1 MNTRPN
7 YWLLLEKSDETR
19 VSGGIDPYRDKTGEQ
34 YHYDSAVANARKVK
48 SGDYAILRKENTIL
62 GIAEIGY
69 IDETRATKTRRRC
82 PYCNTTDIRE
92 RTTKLPKWKCGRCTK
107 EFSTPKDTVAEVT
120 SFVAE
125 ISHFNRLEPAPSVKS
140 VKRCAATGNGATA
153 QNSIIKLDGGKL
165 KNLLEELEPGIG
177 KGSSGQG
184 FGLSIEERKAV
195 ELLAMET
202 ARKLYENKGWRVVD
216 MSAST
221 PYDLLA
227 TRGTQKRYI
236 RVKGST
242 GMGEAVILTHGEVA
256 HAKAHPADSALVV
269 VSGIIL
275 HRENDKCI
283 ASGGEIRTHQHP
295 WVINDTSLTATQYR
309 YELSMKPGS
318 SLADEQLRDTA
329 GCSGKPN
336 EATE

>member
-19 VSGGIDPYRDKTGEQ
+19 VSGGIDPYKDKTGEQ

-62 GIAEIGY
+62 GLAEIGY
-69 IDETRATKTRRRC
+69 INETRATKTRRRC
-82 PYCNTTDIRE
+82 PYCNSTDIRE
-92 RTTKLPKWKCGRCTK
+92 RTTKFPKWKCGHCAK
-107 EFSTPKDTVAEVT
+107 EFVSPKDSTAEVT

-140 VKRCAATGNGATA
+140 VKRCAATGNGEAA
-153 QNSIIKLDGGKL
+153 QNSIMKLDGEKL
-165 KNLLEELEPGIG
+165 KNLLGELEPGIGESPGHG

-184 FGLSIEERKAV
+184 FGLNSEERKAI
-195 ELLAMET
+195 ELIAMET

-216 MSAST
+216 MSASN

-227 TRGTQKRYI
+227 TKGTEKRYI
-236 RVKGST
+236 EVKGST
-242 GMGEAVILTHGEVA
+242 GPGEAVILTHGEVA
-256 HAKAHPADSALVV
+256 HAKAHPADSALLV

-275 HRENDKCI
+275 RRENGTCV
-283 ASGGEIRTHQHP
+283 ASGGEIRIHQHP

-309 YELSMKPGS
+309 YEL
-318 SLADEQLRDTA
+318 
-329 GCSGKPN
+329 
-336 EATE
+336 